1 MTVMPAEYVAAPPST
16 PAAYGLLSAAVVTES
31 TGRVGFGFEYEPDFC
46 GPARATVAACQT
58 GASKVVDEG
67 KDLVVGEPF
76 TVYSL
81 HSCKAVAFGDAAQ
94 RAQRALTT
102 GEGRAVEEW
111 FAARLA
117 AEAVSIGAWTGVDKA
132 LAALEHYIHCN
143 YGGVGTIHMD
153 RAHAS
158 LLFSKGDA
166 LDTSGTRL
174 TTGLGN
180 IVSAGCYDD
189 TDPLGPSTMYA
200 TGTVLL
206 QRGSVFSPPDPLL
219 DKATNDLFALA
230 ERPYAGGWECFAVSV
245 GVTP

>member
-81 HSCKAVAFGDAAQ
+81 HSCKAGAFGDAAQ

-166 LDTSGTRL
+166 LRSDGSRL
-174 TTGLGN
+174 TTALGN
-180 IVSAGCYDD
+180 TVSAGCYDD
-189 TDPLGPSTMYA
+189 TDPLGPGPMWA
-200 TGTVLL
+200 AGTVTP
-206 QRGSVFSPPDPLL
+206 QRGPVITPGGAVVDTT
-219 DKATNDLFALA
+219 TNIQYALA
-230 ERPYAGGWECFAVSV
+230 ERLYAGAWECFAVAV